1 MQKNPV
7 IFWELASNDM
17 EKSVQFFRDVF
28 EWRIEFNE
36 SLGFYIVPDSTPV
49 DQSLEGGIFTL
60 RRAKLPF
67 VSLYLQVEDIVGKAR
82 LVEEKGGLVIEAPH
96 EIPGGSRI
104 CLFNDPSGVTFA
116 MIEPKKRSG

>member
-7 IFWELASNDM
+7 VFWELASNDM
-17 EKSVQFFRDVF
+17 EKSVRFFREVF
-28 EWRIEFNE
+28 EWQIEFDE
-36 SLGFYIVPDSTPV
+36 GLGFFIIPDTTPP
-49 DQSLEGGIFTL
+49 DLSLEGGIFTL

-67 VSLYLQVEDIVGKAR
+67 VSLYLRVEDIIEKAR

-96 EIPGGSRI
+96 EIPGGSWI

-116 MIEPKKRSG
+116 MIQPKKRTG